1 MQLIQE
7 WLQSVNQPVV
17 DEVCDKINQLLE
29 TISDNSNFDQH
40 NVNKFYLK
48 F

>member
-1 MQLIQE
+1 MKGLPTKK
-7 WLQSVNQPVV
+7 WKLVV
-17 DEVCDKINQLLE
+17 DEVCDKINELLE